1 MNIEEIREYCLN
13 KADASEGL
21 PFGLDVLVFKAFGK
35 MFLLLPLNTE
45 DVRFNV
51 KCDPELAIELRA
63 QYPCVLPGYHM
74 NKKLWNT
81 IVVDGSIP
89 DVILRECDLS
99 HELIRLSTLKKKGKK
114 RRMSQKP

>member
-13 KADASEGL
+13 KADATEGL
-21 PFGLDVLVFKAFGK
+21 PFGSDVLVFKAFGK

-89 DVILRECDLS
+89 EIHLRAWIDKS
-99 HELIRLSTLKKKGKK
+99 HELIRLSTQKKTGKKKTG
-114 RRMSQKP
+114 